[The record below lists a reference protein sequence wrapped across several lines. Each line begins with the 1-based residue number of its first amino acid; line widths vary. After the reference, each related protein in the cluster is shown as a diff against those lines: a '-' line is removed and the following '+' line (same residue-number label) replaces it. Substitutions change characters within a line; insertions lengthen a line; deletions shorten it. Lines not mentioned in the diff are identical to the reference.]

1 MIGISW
7 KNHKVNPDLYDMR
20 EEMGD
25 IQNIQREAE
34 DSL

>member
-20 EEMGD
+20 GNGRYSKYPEG
-25 IQNIQREAE
+25 
-34 DSL
+34 S